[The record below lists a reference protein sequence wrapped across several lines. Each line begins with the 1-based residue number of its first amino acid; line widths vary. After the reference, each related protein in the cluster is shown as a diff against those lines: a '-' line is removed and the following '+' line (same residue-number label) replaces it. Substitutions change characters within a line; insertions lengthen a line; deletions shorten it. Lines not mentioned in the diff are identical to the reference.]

1 MPSSPSPD
9 AGFVSAAIVST
20 DATFHQGLTQSLNGK
35 AERFR
40 IDVCITE
47 PFTAIADLHLDRL
60 REAAPDVIFV
70 DLESDPQVGLKF
82 AEYLLE
88 SKLTRSVVAA
98 GPADSPDLLL
108 SAMRAGVVEFIPKPL
123 DIEQVR
129 GTLDRIWKRAGKAG
143 TAPATEEKRAGQT
156 LCVFSGKGGS
166 GSTTFAVNLA
176 VEIHRTTRQRTLLV
190 DLDLELGDTALLL
203 GMEPRFSFVDLI
215 RNFHRVDAGL
225 LASYIERHSSG
236 VDLLAAP
243 LKPAGFEDVEP
254 EQVAQIF
261 AFLKQH
267 YDYIVVDA
275 PKSLN
280 SVTRAAIQAADNVL
294 VLVTP
299 DLPSVR
305 NAARCLPLLDQL
317 ERPGRSDWIQVVA
330 NRISPRQLISLGD
343 IRKTL
348 NRDVVAT
355 LRNDYQSTMD
365 AINEGR
371 PAVLDRNSIFAKDV
385 RDLASRITGVQ
396 VADRDGGF
404 LSGLFGRSR

>member
-1 MPSSPSPD
+1 MPTSPAPD
-9 AGFVSAAIVST
+9 AGLVSAAIVST
-20 DATFHQGLTQSLNGK
+20 DPTFHQGLTQSLNGK
-35 AERFR
+35 AGWFR
-40 IDVCITE
+40 IDVRITE
-47 PFTAIADLHLDRL
+47 AFTAIADPHLDRL
-60 REAAPDVIFV
+60 REVSPDVIFV

-108 SAMRAGVVEFIPKPL
+108 SAMRAGVAEFLPKPL

-129 GTLDRIWKRAGKAG
+129 GTLDRIWKRAGKSG
-143 TAPATEEKRAGQT
+143 DAPAAEEKRAGRT

-236 VDLLAAP
+236 VELLAAP

-261 AFLKQH
+261 AFVKQY

-280 SVTRAAIQAADNVL
+280 SVTRAAIQVADNVL

-317 ERPGRSDWIQVVA
+317 ERPGRPDWIQVVA

-385 RDLASRITGVQ
+385 REMASRITGVQ